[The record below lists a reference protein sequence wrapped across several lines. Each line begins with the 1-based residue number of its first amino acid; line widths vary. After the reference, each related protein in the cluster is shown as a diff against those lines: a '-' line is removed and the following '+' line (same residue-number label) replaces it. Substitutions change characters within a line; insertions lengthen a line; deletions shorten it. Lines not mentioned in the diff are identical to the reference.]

1 MTDLEFMK
9 ASELAPMIEKKE
21 VSPVELTERFL
32 HRIDKLNPKLNAY
45 LTTLETN
52 ALEQARS
59 AEEEI
64 MNGRY
69 KGPLHG
75 IPIGIKDNYK
85 TKGIRT
91 TGGAKIFDEYT
102 PDVNATT
109 VNNLEEA
116 GGINLGKLNMNPLGA
131 GSSGNNL
138 DYGVSPNPWNTDHL
152 PGGSSSGSATA
163 LASGL
168 AVLTTGTDT
177 WGSNR
182 IPAAMS
188 GVYGLKPTHGLVS
201 THGLLPT
208 AWSLDTSGPF
218 ARSVSDIALML
229 NVMAGFDPKDPQSL
243 NIDIPD
249 YTKTLNKDIKGLKI
263 GVPRYYLEGLAP
275 DIETLFGKARK
286 TLEDLGAEVREI
298 DIPELSMSSFAGQVT
313 ATGEAA
319 AYNYSMIQEDAGQYP
334 QDVRVLLSAGTVS
347 STSQYLKAQQARRK
361 LADAFQNAFEEV
373 DVLLGPTLPITTP
386 EIAKDETKQNLQVIQ
401 RGLPFTVLANLIG
414 VPSLAVPMGL
424 SSDGMPAGMQFI
436 GSHLSEEKLMQVGSA
451 WENTNPISVGY
462 VEIEGS
468 HIPDE

>member
-1 MTDLEFMK
+1 MADLEFMK
-9 ASELAPMIEKKE
+9 ASELAPMIERKE

-45 LTTLETN
+45 LTTLETT
-52 ALEQARS
+52 ALEQARK

-64 MNGRY
+64 VNGRY

-109 VNNLEEA
+109 IDKLDEA
-116 GGINLGKLNMNPLGA
+116 GGINLGKLNMHPLGA

-152 PGGSSSGSATA
+152 PGGSSSASATA

-208 AWSLDTSGPF
+208 AWSLDTAGPF

-229 NVMAGFDPKDPQSL
+229 NVMAGFDSKDPQSL
-243 NIDIPD
+243 NIDLPD
-249 YTKTLNKDIKGLKI
+249 YTETLNKDIKGMKI

-298 DIPELSMSSFAGQVT
+298 DIPELSMASFAGQVT
-313 ATGEAA
+313 ANGEAA
-319 AYNYSMIQEDAGQYP
+319 AYNYSMMQKDAGQYP
-334 QDVRVLLSAGTVS
+334 QDVRILLSAGTVS

-361 LADAFQNAFEEV
+361 LADAFQKAFEEV

-401 RGLPFTVLANLIG
+401 RGLPFTVPANLTG

-424 SSDGMPAGMQFI
+424 SSDGLPAGMQFI
-436 GSHLSEEKLMQVGSA
+436 GSHLSEGKLMQVGSA
-451 WENTNPISVGY
+451 WEDTNPISVGY
-462 VEIEGS
+462 AEIEGS